1 MDYLRCLSV
10 SQEYINLILFFVKS
24 KKKHYPKCPRYNR
37 EPLIIPRT
45 RAVEWGQKTHRCQ
58 DGDDFDTGVT

>member
-24 KKKHYPKCPRYNR
+24 KKNITPNVHDTIENHSSYQ
-37 EPLIIPRT
+37 EPGPLNGDR
-45 RAVEWGQKTHRCQ
+45 KHRCQ